1 MTAVQD
7 VKSRADIVEVVSE
20 HVTLQKAGR
29 NYKANCP
36 FHAERTPSFI
46 VFPERQTWRC
56 FGACATGGDVITFV
70 MKSEN
75 QDFGQALAGLAQR
88 TGVQLPSRE
97 ARSRHDALYRLNDEA
112 FEYFRLVLGSQEGTQ
127 AREYLRQRG
136 IDNETAERFGLGLS
150 PGGREALL
158 RHLLG
163 RGHSE
168 EEAVAVGLATRS
180 GAGGVRDLFHRRLMF
195 PILDSSGRVAGFG
208 GRALDDGTP
217 KYLNT
222 PRTPVFDKGGILY
235 GFSMARESIGST
247 GAAVIVEG
255 YMDVIAA
262 HQHGY
267 TNVVA
272 SMGTALTEQQVALLR
287 NVTTNF
293 VQALDPDNAGREA
306 TLRSLESS
314 WRALQ
319 IDYLRAGG
327 RSGIVFSQRH
337 LSASLKV
344 APLPTGRDPDELIR
358 SDAAEWER
366 LVAEAQPLMDFLM
379 DALPPRFDMSSDDG
393 RRQLLDAL
401 APFIRSESNPF
412 TYHRYIRRL
421 SETVALSETELER
434 YVWRSQRRPAA
445 GAARRAAAQGSVG
458 VPALVSLE
466 EHCLSLLLRHPELR
480 ESGVD
485 ISPDYFEQS
494 ENRDIFTKWLACDT
508 IEEMSGSVPV
518 DLVDHLQALL
528 NSEEP
533 PLNIKDRER
542 SLQAVVVR
550 LKERYFKVQELALL
564 EGLEDADWKDIA
576 GLEQSRDRAQ
586 EINQQLKEL
595 YSGTDSG

>member
-20 HVTLQKAGR
+20 HVTLQRAGR
-29 NYKANCP
+29 NFKANCP

-56 FGACATGGDVITFV
+56 FGACATGGDVISFV
-70 MKSEN
+70 MKTEN
-75 QDFGQALAGLAQR
+75 QDFAQALTALAQR

-97 ARSRHDALYRLNDEA
+97 QRSRYDALYALNDEA
-112 FEYFRLVLGSQEGTQ
+112 CDYFRRVLESQEGAN

-136 IDNETAERFGLGLS
+136 LDDETAQRFKLGLS
-150 PGGREALL
+150 PGGREVLL

-163 RGHSE
+163 TGQT
-168 EEAVAVGLATRS
+168 EEAIVAVGLATRS
-180 GAGGVRDLFHRRLMF
+180 GDGGVRDMFRGRLMF

-222 PRTPVFDKGGILY
+222 PRTPIFDKGGILY
-235 GFSMARESIGST
+235 GLSMARDSISGAGS
-247 GAAVIVEG
+247 AVIVEG

-262 HQHGY
+262 HQHGF

-272 SMGTALTEQQVALLR
+272 SMGTALTEQQVGLLR
-287 NVTTNF
+287 NVTSNY
-293 VQALDPDNAGREA
+293 VLALDPDTAGREA

-319 IDYLRAGG
+319 IDYVRAGG

-337 LSASLKV
+337 LNASLNV
-344 APLPTGRDPDELIR
+344 APLPAGRDPDELIR
-358 SDAAEWER
+358 SDAGEWER

-379 DALPPRFDMSSDDG
+379 DALPPRFDMGTDDG
-393 RRQLLDAL
+393 RRQLLDAI
-401 APFIRSESNPF
+401 APFFRSEGNPF
-412 TYHRYIRRL
+412 TYRRYLRRL
-421 SETVALSETELER
+421 AETVALSEPELER
-434 YVWRSQRRPAA
+434 YVWRAQRRPAP
-445 GAARRAAAQGSVG
+445 GAARRAAAGSASA
-458 VPALVSLE
+458 PSPVSLE

-480 ESGVD
+480 ERGAD

-494 ENRDIFTKWLACDT
+494 ENRDVFAKWLVCDT
-508 IEEMSGSVPV
+508 IEEIGGSVPV
-518 DLVDHLQALL
+518 DLADHLQALL
-528 NSEEP
+528 NTDEP
-533 PLNIKDRER
+533 PLNIKERER
-542 SLQAVVVR
+542 SLQSVVNR
-550 LKERYFKVQELALL
+550 LKERYYKVQELALL
-564 EGLEDADWKDIA
+564 EGLEDADWTDIA
-576 GLEQSRDRAQ
+576 GLEQSQDRAR

>member
-46 VFPERQTWRC
+46 VFPERQSWRC

-70 MKSEN
+70 MKAEN
-75 QDFGQALAGLAQR
+75 QDFAQALASLAQR

-97 ARSRHDALYRLNDEA
+97 TRSRHDALYRLNDEA
-112 FEYFRLVLGSQEGTQ
+112 YDYFRLVLASQEGTQ
-127 AREYLRQRG
+127 AREYLRRRG
-136 IDNETAERFGLGLS
+136 IDNETAEKFGLGLS

-158 RHLLG
+158 RHMLAK
-163 RGHSE
+163 GHSE

-180 GAGGVRDLFHRRLMF
+180 GAGGVMDLFHRRLMF

-235 GFSMARESIGST
+235 GLSMARESIGST
-247 GAAVIVEG
+247 GSAVIVEG

-272 SMGTALTEQQVALLR
+272 SMGTALTEQQVGLLR
-287 NVTTNF
+287 NVTADI

-344 APLPTGRDPDELIR
+344 APLPAGRDPDELIR

-379 DALPPRFDMSSDDG
+379 DALPPRFDMASDDG
-393 RRQLLDAL
+393 RRQVLDAL
-401 APFIRSESNPF
+401 APFIRSENNPF
-412 TYHRYIRRL
+412 TYRRYLRRL
-421 SETVALSETELER
+421 AETVALSETELER
-434 YVWRSQRRPAA
+434 YVWRAQRRPD
-445 GAARRAAAQGSVG
+445 GRTSRRAAAAGSASA
-458 VPALVSLE
+458 PAPVSLE

-480 ESGVD
+480 ERGVD

-494 ENRDIFTKWLACDT
+494 ENRDVFTRWLACDT
-508 IEEMSGSVPV
+508 IEEIGGSVPV
-518 DLVDHLQALL
+518 DLADHLQALL
-528 NSEEP
+528 NSDEP
-533 PLNIKDRER
+533 PLNIKERER
-542 SLQAVVVR
+542 SLQAVVNR

-576 GLEQSRDRAQ
+576 GLGQSQDRAR

-595 YSGTDSG
+595 YTGTDSG